1 MKAMKHRSINV
12 MMVGAL
18 CLQPAA
24 IGAQRASAPPQQPE
38 KNWVGQP
45 IVMLHGWGTVHHRD
59 HDPAKTSVG
68 INIVTLV
75 VRVEGHRLWLNST
88 GGDNSGWVDVKD
100 VLLLSEAVPYF
111 NSLIASNPRNWD
123 AYLRRAEAEH
133 ALNQREAATND
144 YSRAIELHPAEAFLY
159 LRRGRHYNT
168 LKSCE
173 SALHDFE
180 DAIRLTPQSAKQ
192 DYNLEA
198 ELYSLES
205 GVYANCPDI
214 SLRDPQRAIET
225 ARRAVTL
232 DPSRPTLLTILAG
245 AYARAGK
252 LEQAIKFQQQ
262 ALSSPRFPPAYR
274 EGSEQQLHQYRE
286 ALASQKSN
294 GPL

>member
-1 MKAMKHRSINV
+1 MKHKSLNV
-12 MMVGAL
+12 ILVAAF

-24 IGAQRASAPPQQPE
+24 IGAQLVSAPQQQSE
-38 KNWVGQP
+38 KSWAGQP
-45 IVMLHGWGTVHHRD
+45 IVMLHGWGAVHHRD
-59 HDPAKTSVG
+59 RDLARTSVG
-68 INIVTLV
+68 INIVTTV

-100 VLLLSEAVPYF
+100 VLLLSQAVPYF
-111 NSLIASNPRNWD
+111 NALIASNHRNWD

-144 YSRAIELHPAEAFLY
+144 YSKAIELHPAEAFLF

-180 DAIRLTPQSAKQ
+180 EAIRLTPHSAKQ
-192 DYNLEA
+192 DYNLKA

-214 SLRDPQRAIET
+214 SLRDPRRAIVT

-232 DPSRPTLLTILAG
+232 DPSRPTLLTILAD
-245 AYARAGK
+245 AHARAGE

-274 EGSEQQLHQYRE
+274 EGAEQQLHQYQQ
-286 ALASQKSN
+286 ALAAQKSN